1 MPGAIGRPL
10 YYQQVADDLR
20 SQVVSGALPVGS
32 AIPSTA
38 QLMKIYEVSNSA
50 ARAAVAE
57 LRRQGIVVGQP
68 GKAVYVRA
76 TPEMATEEH
85 ANVEALGKEVR
96 GLREEIQQLRDLTTR
111 GDTAGSTHSERPGEI
126 ERLRCHVELI
136 GSHLIS
142 FYERVGQ
149 PYPYDSLN
157 EVTEQ
162 SAADVAKGGR

>member
-10 YYQQVADDLR
+10 YLQVADDLR
-20 SQVVSGALPVGS
+20 SQVISGALPVGS

-38 QLMKIYEVSNSA
+38 QLMKIYEVSSSA

-76 TPEMATEEH
+76 TPEAAREERV
-85 ANVEALGKEVR
+85 NIETLGKEVR
-96 GLREEIQQLRDLTTR
+96 ELRRR
-111 GDTAGSTHSERPGEI
+111 
-126 ERLRCHVELI
+126 VELI
-136 GSHLIS
+136 GSHLVAL
-142 FYERVGQ
+142 YERVGQ

-157 EVTEQ
+157 EVIEQ
-162 SAADVAKGGR
+162 PAVDVAKRGR

>member
-10 YYQQVADDLR
+10 YQQVADDLR
-20 SQVVSGALPVGS
+20 SQVATGALPVGS

-57 LRRQGIVVGQP
+57 LRRQGVVVGQP

-76 TPEMATEEH
+76 TPEMATEEN
-85 ANVEALGKEVR
+85 ATVEALGKEVR
-96 GLREEIQQLRDLTTR
+96 ELREQIQQLR
-111 GDTAGSTHSERPGEI
+111 AQPSEL

-142 FYERVGQ
+142 LYERVGQ

-157 EVTEQ
+157 EVIEQ
-162 SAADVAKGGR
+162 SPADVAKGGR